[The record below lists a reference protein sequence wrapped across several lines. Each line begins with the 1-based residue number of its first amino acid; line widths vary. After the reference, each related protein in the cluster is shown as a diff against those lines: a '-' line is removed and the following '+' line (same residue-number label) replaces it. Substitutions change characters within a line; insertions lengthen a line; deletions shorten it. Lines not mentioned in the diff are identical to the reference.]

1 MAQGMLGLYSED
13 DEDNKQREQA
23 YRAAQLTNPT
33 QQNLYEI
40 ARGGQNMVEGARGM
54 LGTGLSMAT
63 GQNVDLRSPGAQ
75 RRAAEQA
82 AREEIAKLTEEP
94 GSPEFYKAVMRVLQ
108 KNGLVDAAMEV
119 AKQYQLATIGNRKA
133 DTADAAVGQRRDAAA
148 DATQQRRDAAAD
160 ATQQRRDA
168 AADAT
173 QQRRDAATVTAEVA
187 RERIARMGSNFVQAL
202 DQYEAALQAGDMPR
216 AEALKK
222 YLDSQSQMKGAGG
235 VKLSPLGDRVEV
247 IDAQGNTLR
256 TIYKGEVPLTA
267 NQRLKKEQLDQKA
280 SDSLKRSS
288 EQASRVLQFAAK
300 AYGMVNVTTAGP
312 LALSNAVPGS
322 PAYDLSKMLE
332 SVAANVSFAELQAM
346 RAASPTGGALGQV
359 SDFENRLLQAVQGS
373 LDQGQSPG
381 QLRTALRGIAD
392 TAYGLLQNIEQHGG
406 PAAPAKPTMG
416 SAAPA
421 PAAKPAAAQPAAP
434 AATVGDKVRVIR
446 KSDGKPGMISR
457 GALEANRDKYTEQ

>member
-133 DTADAAVGQRRDAAA
+133 DTADAAVE
-148 DATQQRRDAAAD
+148 
-160 ATQQRRDA
+160 QRRDA

-288 EQASRVLQFAAK
+288 EQAGRILQFASK
-300 AYGMVNVTTAGP
+300 AYGMVNATTAGP
-312 LALSNAVPGS
+312 GALSKAVPGS

-332 SVAANVSFAELQAM
+332 SVAANVSFGELQAM

-381 QLRTALRGIAD
+381 QLRAALRGITN
-392 TAYGLLQNIEQHGG
+392 TAFTLLQSIETHGG
-406 PAAPAKPTMG
+406 PEAPARPALGSAPAAPEK
-416 SAAPA
+416 A
-421 PAAKPAAAQPAAP
+421 PAAKPAAG
-434 AATVGDKVRVIR
+434 GDKVRVIR